1 MCQTSKCVCF
11 LMAATLS
18 SVKEQQALNVAEEEF
33 ELLYLAKM
41 VTFTVYFY

>member
-1 MCQTSKCVCF
+1 MCQTSECVCF

-33 ELLYLAKM
+33 KLLYLATM
-41 VTFTVYFY
+41 VTFTACLY